1 MRPNTGPRPCS
12 AAEAVTRALSL
23 VGRGGC
29 YVLGTGDWI
38 GPPSKSQTVAPIL
51 LGADLPWTYR
61 DGKLGSDCAGFAIS
75 WCYQLKRHRPGYNRG
90 SWATVSD
97 DLNCNSA
104 IEDAEH
110 GRELFELVT
119 GPIQPGDLLCY
130 PTFRAGVLLRRFIG
144 HVGIVT
150 GVARWDGRLA
160 SLDVAQC
167 CGPNGRSPAVL
178 ATDGSV
184 WDRHDAKWPAHQK
197 RQTRVLRAI
206 P

>member
-12 AAEAVTRALSL
+12 AAEAVARALSL
-23 VGRGGC
+23 VGKGGS
-29 YVLGTGDWI
+29 YVLGTGDY
-38 GPPSKSQTVAPIL
+38 TPIR
-51 LGADLPWTYR
+51 GNEPIRDEPWTYR
-61 DGKLGSDCAGFAIS
+61 DGIKGSDCAGFALS
-75 WCYQLKRHRPGYNRG
+75 WCYRIKRHRPGYNRG
-90 SWATVSD
+90 SWATVTD

-119 GPIQPGDLLCY
+119 GPIQPGDLLTY
-130 PTFRAGVLLRRFIG
+130 PTFKAGILGKRFIG

-150 GVARWDGRLA
+150 GVSRWNGQPGRYDL
-160 SLDVAQC
+160 LDVAQC

-178 ATDGSV
+178 ATDGHV
-184 WDRHDAKWPAHQK
+184 WAHHDAVWPQPS